1 MGFAACTLG
10 GSAFGVWTMIYC
22 NALRKAPYFHRPWE
36 HVLAAGFFAYLANR
50 TSTLSDFLG
59 ERLDAGVMEQLKQN
73 QGKFDEKYK
82 AILGEKG
89 YKKIFG

>member
-1 MGFAACTLG
+1 MRSSPPPRRLPPPNHTP
-10 GSAFGVWTMIYC
+10 I
-22 NALRKAPYFHRPWE
+22 APAGPWE

-73 QGKFDEKYK
+73 QARTETRS
-82 AILGEKG
+82 ALPRPCC
-89 YKKIFG
+89 